1 MCVCVTAPVPGIIDI
16 GAVLF
21 GGRKFSPSPRL
32 TPHPNN
38 DTFIFKV
45 TSIILE
51 DPMENSCISDDFNN
65 VKVLGV
71 NS

>member
-1 MCVCVTAPVPGIIDI
+1 MCVTAPVTVPGIIDI

-21 GGRKFSPSPRL
+21 GGRKFSPSPHL
-32 TPHPNN
+32 TPPHPNN

-51 DPMENSCISDDFNN
+51 DPMENSCISDNF
-65 VKVLGV
+65 
-71 NS
+71 